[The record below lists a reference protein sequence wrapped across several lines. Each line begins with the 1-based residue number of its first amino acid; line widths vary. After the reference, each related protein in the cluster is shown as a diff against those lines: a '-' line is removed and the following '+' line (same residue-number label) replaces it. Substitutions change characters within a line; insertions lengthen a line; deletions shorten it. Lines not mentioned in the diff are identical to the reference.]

1 MTFKYVEKLLLT
13 YLLFCFFVQKVS
25 SQAFFRTQNRIVRE
39 FRLNTFLD
47 YRLYN
52 HIGN

>member
-13 YLLFCFFVQKVS
+13 DLLFCFFGQKVY

-39 FRLNTFLD
+39 FWLNTFLN
-47 YRLYN
+47 YRL
-52 HIGN
+52 